1 MNVYVLKLSF
11 NFGGIDHVIYPVIF
25 KNQDE
30 IILVDCG
37 YPDFLPIIERAANLH
52 DISLNQLTGII
63 ITHHDVDHVGGLYEI
78 KKKYPHIK
86 VYCSEIEEPYITGHK
101 KSLRLEQAEALFP
114 FLPDDQKEGAF
125 YFQQMLQSVQ
135 PVKVDT
141 VFSDGDAPAFLNGV
155 KIMYTPGHMPGH
167 ISFYIE
173 ESKTLVAADAVVY
186 EDGELEIANPE
197 YTLDLDAAIQSVKK
211 FQQLDIKKIIC
222 YHGGVVEVNVEEQL
236 ENLINKYSQP

>member
-1 MNVYVLKLSF
+1 MNVFVLKISF
-11 NFGGIDHVIYPVIF
+11 NFGGIDHIIYPVIF
-25 KNQDE
+25 RNE
-30 IILVDCG
+30 SEVILVDCG

-52 DISLNQLTGII
+52 GISLNQLTGII

-78 KKKYPHIK
+78 RKKYPHIK
-86 VYCSEIEEPYITGHK
+86 VYCSGPEEPYITGHK

-114 FLPDDQKEGAF
+114 DVPDDQKEGAF

-135 PVKVDT
+135 PVKVDAIL
-141 VFSDGDAPAFLNGV
+141 SDGEEPAFLKGV
-155 KIMYTPGHMPGH
+155 KIIYTPGHMPGH

-211 FQQLDIKKIIC
+211 LRQLDIKKIIC
-222 YHGGVVEVNVEEQL
+222 YHGGVVEENVEQQL
-236 ENLINKYSQP
+236 ENLINKYS